1 MIKRLPRKAGTKG
14 FHGSTSFGILRTKT
28 GCENKA
34 ECGKAVE
41 NEKGVLG
48 KYR

>member
-14 FHGSTSFGILRTKT
+14 FHGSTLFGILRNKT
-28 GCENKA
+28 GSENKP

-41 NEKGVLG
+41 NEEDLLG
-48 KYR
+48 N